1 MTPHQFKRFS
11 RAIELVRRQY
21 SGNEHRV
28 IRGIGLISCLYVNAN
43 TGQFWVIDYRL
54 YNPDGDGNSKLD
66 HVQQMRK
73 RCGLRGATALCARAD
88 G

>member
-1 MTPHQFKRFS
+1 MTRCWTNARLQS
-11 RAIELVRRQY
+11 IELVRRQY

-43 TGQFWVIDYRL
+43 TGAFWVIDYRL

-66 HVQQMRK
+66 HVQEMLTGAVFAQ
-73 RCGLRGATALCARAD
+73 ATAVCYCSN